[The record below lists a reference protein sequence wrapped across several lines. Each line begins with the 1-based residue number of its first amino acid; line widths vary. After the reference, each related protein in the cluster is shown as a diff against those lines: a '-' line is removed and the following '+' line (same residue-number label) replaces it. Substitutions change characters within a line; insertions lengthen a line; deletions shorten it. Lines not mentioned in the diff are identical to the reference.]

1 LFCLAGGGLALTDR
15 LGLLFGGGD
24 PLAARLAF
32 ILFLRGDGDGDLLP
46 DGALFFLCLGGG
58 GDLLALGLGDRLDLL
73 RGGEPPLLLRARRTF
88 LAGDGLTGCD
98 PDLLLRRLPGLLL
111 LDGDL

>member
-1 LFCLAGGGLALTDR
+1 M
-15 LGLLFGGGD
+15 
-24 PLAARLAF
+24 
-32 ILFLRGDGDGDLLP
+32 
-46 DGALFFLCLGGG
+46 
-58 GDLLALGLGDRLDLL
+58 DLL

-111 LDGDL
+111 LDGDLQFQIIIETIIKLIKEFYQINI